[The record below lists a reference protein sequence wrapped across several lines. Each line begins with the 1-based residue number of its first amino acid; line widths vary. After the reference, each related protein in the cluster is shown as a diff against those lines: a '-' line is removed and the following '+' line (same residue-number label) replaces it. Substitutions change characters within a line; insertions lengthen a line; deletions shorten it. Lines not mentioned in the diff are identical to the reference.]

1 MKPTPLERFA
11 SIAVVSAMSLSIVS
25 CSKPVETAASTP
37 STSEPV
43 ASTTMGT
50 EIDDTVVTASVKSA
64 LLADADVKSLDVK
77 VETRKGEVMLSGF
90 VDSQTQI
97 ERVTDVAK
105 AVAGVKSINNKM
117 ALKTA
122 DTTVG
127 NKVDDGIVT
136 AHVKA
141 ALLNDTSIKSLDI
154 AVVTRQGE
162 VQLSG
167 FVDNQ
172 GQIDKALQIAK
183 ATEDVKSVSNEMSI
197 KK

>member
-1 MKPTPLERFA
+1 MKPTPMERFSA
-11 SIAVVSAMSLSIVS
+11 ITLVSAMSLSIVA
-25 CSKPVETAASTP
+25 CSKPVETAASEPAP
-37 STSEPV
+37 STTV
-43 ASTTMGT
+43 GT
-50 EIDDTVVTASVKSA
+50 KIDDTVITATVKSA
-64 LLADADVKSLDVK
+64 LLADSDVKSVDVK

-90 VDSQTQI
+90 VDSQIQI
-97 ERVTDVAK
+97 ERATAVAK
-105 AVAGVKSINNKM
+105 AVSGVKSIDNKM

-136 AHVKA
+136 ARVKA
-141 ALLNDTSIKSLDI
+141 ALLNDTSIKSRDI

-183 ATEDVKSVSNEMSI
+183 ATEDVRTVSNEMSS

>member
-1 MKPTPLERFA
+1 MKKTPFEHFA
-11 SIAVVSAMSLSIVS
+11 AIALVSAMALSIVA
-25 CSKPVETAASTP
+25 CSKPVETVASTP
-37 STSEPV
+37 AAP
-43 ASTTMGT
+43 TTVGT

-97 ERVTDVAK
+97 ERATAVAQ
-105 AVAGVKSINNKM
+105 AVAGVKTIDNKM

-136 AHVKA
+136 TRVKA
-141 ALLNDTSIKSLDI
+141 ALLNDASIKSLDI
-154 AVVTRQGE
+154 AVVTRKGE

-183 ATEDVKSVSNEMSI
+183 ATEDVKAVSNEMSI

>member
-1 MKPTPLERFA
+1 MKPTPMERFSA
-11 SIAVVSAMSLSIVS
+11 ITLVSAMSLSIVA
-25 CSKPVETAASTP
+25 CSKPVETAASEPAP
-37 STSEPV
+37 STTV
-43 ASTTMGT
+43 GT
-50 EIDDTVVTASVKSA
+50 KIDDTVITATVKSA
-64 LLADADVKSLDVK
+64 LLADSDVKSVDVK

-90 VDSQTQI
+90 VDSQIQI
-97 ERVTDVAK
+97 ERATAVAK
-105 AVAGVKSINNKM
+105 AVSGVKSIDNKM

-136 AHVKA
+136 ARVKA
-141 ALLNDTSIKSLDI
+141 ALLNDTSIKSRDI

-183 ATEDVKSVSNEMSI
+183 ATEDVRTVSNEMSI